1 MIRRICISF
10 FRWKSRSNPKGE
22 APIYCRLTQDKIRR
36 QFSTGH
42 YVLAKEWDSEKQR
55 VRSKFRQRRIDLINE
70 DLDMIYN
77 KLYNLE
83 SKLIVEGADN
93 IVEAVYNIYMDKDT
107 SVNFFIQLF
116 QKRYEVASKMEGIKF
131 AKYTHWKF
139 RHIMEQ
145 TQEYIKWRYGQEDI
159 PLLKIDTSFVL
170 GFEEYLLLEKKLAP
184 ITVNKVLQ
192 RVKQIIQ
199 YGIKCNYIKV
209 DPFVEYKPLKTEK
222 ELVFL
227 TEEELNMLENY
238 QFAQEKLG
246 KVRDLYLFSVYTGLA
261 YHEAFT
267 LQRKH
272 IIKGFDKEL
281 WINMK
286 RGKTGKAFEVP
297 LLPKAIEIIKK
308 YGELGNDDSYI
319 LPRMSNQKMNS
330 YLKEIAD
337 IIGIKKRLTH
347 HTARKTFA
355 TTILLY
361 NDIPIEIVSSLLGH
375 SSIAI
380 TQKHYAKVV
389 NKKVSMCME
398 ELKNKLMQ
406 KGS

>member
-55 VRSKFRQRRIDLINE
+55 VRSKFKQRRIDLINE

-131 AKYTHWKF
+131 AKYTLWKF

-145 TQEYIKWRYGQEDI
+145 TQEYIKCRYGQEDI

-246 KVRDLYLFSVYTGLA
+246 KVRDLYLFSVYTGWA

-272 IIKGFDKEL
+272 IVKGFDKEL

-406 KGS
+406 KSS

>member
-131 AKYTHWKF
+131 AKYTLWKF

-286 RGKTGKAFEVP
+286 RGKTVKAFEVP

>member
-1 MIRRICISF
+1 MIKRINISF
-10 FRWKSRSNPKGE
+10 FRWKSRGNSRGQ
-22 APIYCRLTQDKIRR
+22 APIYCRLKSDVVVK
-36 QFSTGH
+36 QFTIGMSIFE
-42 YVLAKEWDSEKQR
+42 KDWDNI
-55 VRSKFRQRRIDLINE
+55 RQRAKTRYFGAERINNHLNMIVKKLTDIEDKLILE
-70 DLDMIYN
+70 EVDDIVEMV
-77 KLYNLE
+77 YNLYT
-83 SKLIVEGADN
+83 G
-93 IVEAVYNIYMDKDT
+93 KDT
-107 SVNFFIQLF
+107 STHSFIQLF

-131 AKYTHWKF
+131 AKYTLWKF
-139 RHIMEQ
+139 KHIMEQ

-261 YHEAFT
+261 YHEAFA
-267 LQRKH
+267 LQKKH
-272 IIKGFDKEL
+272 LVMAFDKKL
-281 WINMK
+281 WIEMK
-286 RGKTGKAFEVP
+286 REKTGKAISVP
-297 LLPKAIEIIKK
+297 LLPQAIQIIKK
-308 YGELGNDDSYI
+308 YDNGGDREAHV
-319 LPRMSNQKMNS
+319 LPAISNQKINS
-330 YLKEIAD
+330 YLKEIVE
-337 IIGIKKRLTH
+337 IVGINKKLTH

-361 NDIPIEIVSSLLGH
+361 NDVPMEVVSKLLGH
-375 SSIAI
+375 SSMAV

-389 NKKVSMCME
+389 NKKVSACISNLE
-398 ELKNKLMQ
+398 RKLNY
-406 KGS
+406 G

>member
-1 MIRRICISF
+1 MIKRINISF
-10 FRWKSRSNPKGE
+10 FRWKSRGNSRGQ
-22 APIYCRLTQDKIRR
+22 APIYCRLKSDVVVK
-36 QFSTGH
+36 QFTTGMSIFE
-42 YVLAKEWDSEKQR
+42 KDWDNI
-55 VRSKFRQRRIDLINE
+55 RQRAKTRYFGAERINNHLNMIVKKLTDIEDKLILE
-70 DLDMIYN
+70 EVDDIVEMV
-77 KLYNLE
+77 YNLYT
-83 SKLIVEGADN
+83 G
-93 IVEAVYNIYMDKDT
+93 KDT
-107 SVNFFIQLF
+107 STHSFIQLF

-131 AKYTHWKF
+131 AKYTLWKF

-389 NKKVSMCME
+389 NKKISMCME

>member
-1 MIRRICISF
+1 MITRVNISF
-10 FRWKSRSNPKGE
+10 FRYHSKETETGE
-22 APIYCRLTQDKIRR
+22 APLYCRLWHENKRKIFSIGFKVTRNKWNQNKQMATGKSEMAQRINTQMEVIKNKLVEIETRLIIE
-36 QFSTGH
+36 G
-42 YVLAKEWDSEKQR
+42 SEDI
-55 VRSKFRQRRIDLINE
+55 VE
-70 DLDMIYN
+70 DLYA
-77 KLYNLE
+77 LYIGKTTVSRSFITLFE
-83 SKLIVEGADN
+83 ER
-93 IVEAVYNIYMDKDT
+93 YMAAK
-107 SVNFFIQLF
+107 
-116 QKRYEVASKMEGIKF
+116 KMEGIKF
-131 AKYTHWKF
+131 KKSTLDKF
-139 RHIMEQ
+139 KDVLELVRA
-145 TQEYIKWRYGQEDI
+145 YIKESYHAADI
-159 PLLKIDTSFVL
+159 PMNKVNFKFISGLED
-170 GFEEYLLLEKKLAP
+170 YLLSVRRQKP
-184 ITVNKVLQ
+184 VTINKNMQ
-192 RVKQIIQ
+192 RVKQVTT
-199 YGIKCNYIKV
+199 YAMRCNYIKM
-209 DPFVEYKPLKTEK
+209 DPFIDHSPLKVEK
-222 ELVFL
+222 ELIFL
-227 TEEELNMLENY
+227 TPEELHKLENY
-238 QFAQEKLG
+238 QFAQERLA

>member
-1 MIRRICISF
+1 MITRVNISF
-10 FRWKSRSNPKGE
+10 FRYHSKETGTGE
-22 APIYCRLTQDKIRR
+22 APLYCRLWHENKRKIFSIGFKITRNKWNQNKQMATGKSEMAQRINTQMEVIKNKLVEIETRLIIE
-36 QFSTGH
+36 G
-42 YVLAKEWDSEKQR
+42 SEDI
-55 VRSKFRQRRIDLINE
+55 VE
-70 DLDMIYN
+70 DLYA
-77 KLYNLE
+77 LYIGKTTVSRSFITLFE
-83 SKLIVEGADN
+83 ER
-93 IVEAVYNIYMDKDT
+93 YMAAK
-107 SVNFFIQLF
+107 
-116 QKRYEVASKMEGIKF
+116 KMEGIKF
-131 AKYTHWKF
+131 KKSTLDKF
-139 RHIMEQ
+139 KDVLELVRA
-145 TQEYIKWRYGQEDI
+145 YIKESYHAVDI
-159 PLLKIDTSFVL
+159 PMNKVNFKFISGLED
-170 GFEEYLLLEKKLAP
+170 YLLSVRKQKP
-184 ITVNKVLQ
+184 VTINKNMQ
-192 RVKQIIQ
+192 RVKQVTT
-199 YGIKCNYIKV
+199 YAMRCNYIKV
-209 DPFVEYKPLKTEK
+209 DPFIDHSPLKVEK
-222 ELVFL
+222 ELIFL
-227 TEEELNMLENY
+227 TPEELHKLENY
-238 QFAQEKLG
+238 QFAQERLA

-261 YHEAFT
+261 YNEAFT

>member
-55 VRSKFRQRRIDLINE
+55 VRSKFKQRRIDLINE

-131 AKYTHWKF
+131 AKYTLWKF

-145 TQEYIKWRYGQEDI
+145 TQEYIKCRYGQEDI

-272 IIKGFDKEL
+272 IVKGFDKEL

-406 KGS
+406 KSS

>member
-1 MIRRICISF
+1 MIKRINISF
-10 FRWKSRSNPKGE
+10 FRWKSRGNSRGQ
-22 APIYCRLTQDKIRR
+22 APIYCRLKSDVVVK
-36 QFSTGH
+36 QFTTGMSIFE
-42 YVLAKEWDSEKQR
+42 KDWDNI
-55 VRSKFRQRRIDLINE
+55 RQRAKTRYFGAERINNHLNMIVKKLTDIEDKLILE
-70 DLDMIYN
+70 EVDDIVEMV
-77 KLYNLE
+77 YNLYT
-83 SKLIVEGADN
+83 G
-93 IVEAVYNIYMDKDT
+93 KDT
-107 SVNFFIQLF
+107 STHSFIQLF

-131 AKYTHWKF
+131 AKYTLWKF
-139 RHIMEQ
+139 KHIMEQ

-261 YHEAFT
+261 YHEAFA
-267 LQRKH
+267 LQKKH
-272 IIKGFDKEL
+272 LVMAFDKKL
-281 WINMK
+281 WIEMK
-286 RGKTGKAFEVP
+286 REKTGKAISVP
-297 LLPKAIEIIKK
+297 LLPQAIQIIKK
-308 YGELGNDDSYI
+308 YDNGGDREAHV
-319 LPRMSNQKMNS
+319 LPAISNQKINS
-330 YLKEIAD
+330 YLKEIVE
-337 IIGIKKRLTH
+337 IVGINKKLTH

-361 NDIPIEIVSSLLGH
+361 NDVPMEVVSKLLGH
-375 SSIAI
+375 SSMAV

-389 NKKVSMCME
+389 NKKVSACISNLE
-398 ELKNKLMQ
+398 RKLNY
-406 KGS
+406 G

>member
-131 AKYTHWKF
+131 AKYTLWKF

-261 YHEAFT
+261 YHEAFA
-267 LQRKH
+267 LQKKH
-272 IIKGFDKEL
+272 VIMAFDKKL
-281 WINMK
+281 WIEMK
-286 RGKTGKAFEVP
+286 REKTGKAISVP
-297 LLPKAIEIIKK
+297 LLPQAIQIIKK
-308 YGELGNDDSYI
+308 YDNGGDREAHV
-319 LPRMSNQKMNS
+319 LPAISNQKINS
-330 YLKEIAD
+330 YFKEIVE
-337 IIGIKKRLTH
+337 IVGINKKLTH
-347 HTARKTFA
+347 HTARKIFA

-361 NDIPIEIVSSLLGH
+361 NDVPMEVVSKLLGH
-375 SSIAI
+375 SSMAV

-389 NKKVSMCME
+389 NKKVSACISNLE
-398 ELKNKLMQ
+398 RKLNY
-406 KGS
+406 G

>member
-1 MIRRICISF
+1 MIKRINISF
-10 FRWKSRSNPKGE
+10 FRWKSRGNSRGQ
-22 APIYCRLTQDKIRR
+22 APIYCRLKSDVVVK
-36 QFSTGH
+36 QFTTGMSIFE
-42 YVLAKEWDSEKQR
+42 KDWDNI
-55 VRSKFRQRRIDLINE
+55 RQRAKTRYFGAERINNHLNMIVKKLTDIEDKLILE
-70 DLDMIYN
+70 EVDDIVEMV
-77 KLYNLE
+77 YNLYT
-83 SKLIVEGADN
+83 G
-93 IVEAVYNIYMDKDT
+93 KDT
-107 SVNFFIQLF
+107 STHSFIQLF

-131 AKYTHWKF
+131 AKYTLWKF

-261 YHEAFT
+261 YHEAFA
-267 LQRKH
+267 LQKKH
-272 IIKGFDKEL
+272 LVMAFDKKL
-281 WINMK
+281 WIEMK
-286 RGKTGKAFEVP
+286 REKTGKAISVP
-297 LLPKAIEIIKK
+297 LLPQAIQIIKK
-308 YGELGNDDSYI
+308 YDNGGDREAHV
-319 LPRMSNQKMNS
+319 LPAISNQKINS
-330 YLKEIAD
+330 YLKEIVE
-337 IIGIKKRLTH
+337 IVGINKKLTH

-361 NDIPIEIVSSLLGH
+361 NDVPMEVVSKLLGH
-375 SSIAI
+375 SSMAV

-389 NKKVSMCME
+389 NKKVSACISNLE
-398 ELKNKLMQ
+398 RKLNY
-406 KGS
+406 G

>member
-131 AKYTHWKF
+131 AKYTLWKF

-209 DPFVEYKPLKTEK
+209 DPFVEYKPLNTEK

-246 KVRDLYLFSVYTGLA
+246 KVRELYLFSVYTGLA